1 MSKFKDNVSSKV
13 FMWIGFGLAVL
24 AVLMMFVPGLEHF
37 QVLATKDRF
46 WNVTGATHGF
56 ENGIWPVFVG
66 YMLVLVGAL
75 ILLVLALPF
84 VNPQG
89 KTELIALLVAAIC
102 LLAGAV
108 LIYLTRIFYVTLNPK
123 IDGMVVTQL
132 AGPYLGGSFAVLAF
146 ACDGVAFYLDM

>member
-46 WNVTGATHGF
+46 WNITGATHGF

-89 KTELIALLVAAIC
+89 KTEFNQRETVAGIRNRGRGISWRDKRIADR
-102 LLAGAV
+102 
-108 LIYLTRIFYVTLNPK
+108 RIKECWAERRKQESRYHK
-123 IDGMVVTQL
+123 R
-132 AGPYLGGSFAVLAF
+132 YS
-146 ACDGVAFYLDM
+146 